1 MNIYKILRDDNVD
14 WDEYIGFVVVAHT
27 EYEAAVMAAYKEKR
41 WLFCKSG
48 LIPCGDVKWKKE
60 RDRLINYW
68 GGVPIE
74 KVGIYNGDKTE
85 PFVLLDSY
93 KAG

>member
-1 MNIYKILRDDNVD
+1 MNIYKILRDDDVN
-14 WDEYIGFVVVAHT
+14 WDQYIGFVVVAHT
-27 EYEAAVMAAYKEKR
+27 EYEAAVMAAYKEDR
-41 WLFCKSG
+41 WLFCSHRLTPEG
-48 LIPCGDVKWKKE
+48 

-74 KVGIYNGDKTE
+74 NVGVYNGDKTE